1 MKTKTLA
8 QHVFHPLL
16 AAAILLTAG
25 SVFAQGERTGQ
36 SAPERPAVAEGKKAV
51 AGDSPAVAGGAQQ
64 ITGTVTKI
72 DPKTNTVTVR
82 GEGFDVTLP
91 AGNVGLPKVGQKVK
105 VTLTCSAPPL
115 KCTITI
121 QF

>member
-1 MKTKTLA
+1 MKIQTLA
-8 QHVFHPLL
+8 RYIFHPLF

-36 SAPERPAVAEGKKAV
+36 RAPERPAVAVAV
-51 AGDSPAVAGGAQQ
+51 DSPAVAGGRQE
-64 ITGTVTKI
+64 ITGTVTKV

-82 GEGFDVTLP
+82 GEGFDIMLP

-105 VTLTCSAPPL
+105 VTLSCSAPPL
-115 KCTITI
+115 KCTLTI
-121 QF
+121 EF